1 MHTLILSD
9 CELDPDQ
16 GTMHKLILSDCEL
29 DPDQGTYFIES
40 TDPIFNNFVRDHVY
54 LLDLNWIQAD
64 HVGYEYG
71 GYDPY
76 NYCIEVSSSCLHHD
90 GKRDNYGR
98 CEFVLDFKNKYI
110 SVKSINDDKNK

>member
-1 MHTLILSD
+1 MY
-9 CELDPDQ
+9 
-16 GTMHKLILSDCEL
+16 KLILSDCEL
-29 DPDQGTYFIES
+29 DPDQGTYFITS

-76 NYCIEVSSSCLHHD
+76 NENNHTYARESHYLLSFQIHS
-90 GKRDNYGR
+90 
-98 CEFVLDFKNKYI
+98 
-110 SVKSINDDKNK
+110 